1 VERLSWLQVFI
12 VFSILFWNM
21 VEVFSIYKLLNKH
34 ISQSILVKRLVVVIN
49 IVYWRPL
56 GAVEKYIVDTI
67 PYTVLKSIGIIS
79 NIIALYIID
88 IHLYIHT
95 STMRHRPTS
104 NLGNTMNSTMSIQI
118 LNLLL
123 TICTTMSPT
132 VISNVL
138 V

>member
-1 VERLSWLQVFI
+1 
-12 VFSILFWNM
+12 M

-104 NLGNTMNSTMSIQI
+104 IQI